1 MKRSQSIRLVQMG
14 AVALTLAACEERV
27 EVGVFETVGQCVAAG
42 NEAAQCETAL
52 GAAQEQHQQVA
63 PRYASQEDCEAE
75 FGASQCTPA
84 PANAVLAADGAAP
97 AQQAQA
103 GFGGGFMPIMAGYM
117 MGRMMSGGGAMA
129 QPLYRPAAT
138 APGAA
143 SGWHTAA
150 GAPVAR
156 GTGVTTVPRAMTQ
169 AATAQ
174 SGTIA
179 RGGFGARAAQFGGGG
194 IS

>member
-14 AVALTLAACEERV
+14 AVALTLAACEEPV
-27 EVGVFETVGQCVAAG
+27 EVGVFETIGQCVTAG
-42 NEAAQCETAL
+42 NTAAQCETAL
-52 GAAQEQHQQVA
+52 TAAQEQHRQVA
-63 PRYASQEDCEAE
+63 PRYATRQDCEAE

-84 PANAVLAADGAAP
+84 PANAAPAADGSAP
-97 AQQAQA
+97 TQQAQA
-103 GFGGGFMPIMAGYM
+103 GFGGGFMPLMAGYM
-117 MGRMMSGGGAMA
+117 MGRMMGGGGAMA

-138 APGAA
+138 APGAG
-143 SGWHTAA
+143 SGWHTAT

-156 GTGVTTVPRAMTQ
+156 STGVTTVPRALAQ
-169 AATAQ
+169 AAPAQ
-174 SGTIA
+174 GGTIA

>member
-27 EVGVFETVGQCVAAG
+27 EVGVFETIGQCIAAG
-42 NEAAQCETAL
+42 NPAAQCETAL
-52 GAAQEQHQQVA
+52 QAAQEQHQQVA
-63 PRYASQEDCEAE
+63 PRYATQQDCEAE

-84 PANAVLAADGAAP
+84 PAAGAPAEEGAAP
-97 AQQAQA
+97 QVAQA
-103 GFGGGFMPIMAGYM
+103 GFGGGFMPLMAGYM
-117 MGRMMSGGGAMA
+117 MGRMMSGGGAMT

-138 APGAA
+138 AAGAGGA
-143 SGWHTAA
+143 FHTAA

-156 GTGVTTVPRAMTQ
+156 GAGFATVPRSVAQ
-169 AATAQ
+169 APAAR

-179 RGGFGARAAQFGGGG
+179 RGGFGARAARFGGGG

>member
-27 EVGVFETVGQCVAAG
+27 EVGVFETVGQCIEAG
-42 NEAAQCETAL
+42 NAAAQCETAL
-52 GAAQEQHQQVA
+52 EAAQEQHRQVA
-63 PRYASQEDCEAE
+63 PRYANQQDCEAE

-84 PANAVLAADGAAP
+84 GAAP
-97 AQQAQA
+97 GAEGAAPTQQAQA
-103 GFGGGFMPIMAGYM
+103 GFGGAFMPIMAGYM
-117 MGRMMSGGGAMA
+117 MGRMMSGGGATA

-156 GTGVTTVPRAMTQ
+156 SPGVTSVPRAIAQ
-169 AATAQ
+169 ASPTAR

-194 IS
+194 IG